1 MAGIVPAR
9 GDWEYRTFTI
19 SSTATFF
26 KGDALR
32 LNGVRELAV
41 YNSVSS
47 QVHGIAMHDSSASL
61 PAGKCVVAI
70 PAPNCTAYIDVP
82 TGLTASQLSLGQ
94 SLGLYK
100 SGATNT
106 SYLTTLMGSAYST
119 VGVIAGPI
127 DSTLSRI
134 EIAFLVNG
142 GLYSATTSVFLS

>member
-9 GDWEYRTFTI
+9 GNWEQRTLTI

-32 LNGVRELAV
+32 LNGARDLAV

-47 QVHGIAMHDSSASL
+47 QVIGIAMHDSSASL

-70 PAPNCTAYIDVP
+70 PAPNCTAFIDVP
-82 TGLTASQLSLGQ
+82 TGLAASVLSVGQ
-94 SLGLYK
+94 TVGLYK

-106 SYLTTLMGSAYST
+106 S
-119 VGVIAGPI
+119 
-127 DSTLSRI
+127 
-134 EIAFLVNG
+134 
-142 GLYSATTSVFLS
+142 